1 VSVICSLI
9 SREPFLTLRLNKLLD
24 VKFTRDEVYEKETV
38 LLPFDVETDK
48 IYHFYFWY
56 VFKFTFRHFKKD
68 LKVYINNH
76 LILETK
82 IIPYYYPGNLEWPAL
97 LQLSAIDKS
106 ITPVVALKSIL
117 TSQELEKIYNAGEM
131 WNNSMQVFV
140 KDYQKR
146 LIWAFPDIA
155 KLEPMDINKTAI
167 ENFKW
172 EWSKIAISTSQ
183 FYNDEHMPPGFKSYK
198 IMLDSK
204 TEDVFYVRLQ
214 SKMNNFQKMK
224 IKNCYPEDAEYV
236 YIAHCNLKQYLSS
249 NHMFSILFSFI
260 HSSRG
265 SELIVLCALLHRN
278 PFFLSLLFDLGGIDL
293 LKDMIVEKQLS
304 GLMDEDNLMFL
315 FNIACNEPISTNIE
329 HGIGEEA
336 KIEEVTTT
344 SPPVFPK
351 FNEATMD
358 FLDILILIAKKLKRK
373 HGVLSRIC
381 STIEYLF
388 QEETNRQK
396 FENRYGKTLL
406 QSIMD

>member
-1 VSVICSLI
+1 
-9 SREPFLTLRLNKLLD
+9 
-24 VKFTRDEVYEKETV
+24 
-38 LLPFDVETDK
+38 
-48 IYHFYFWY
+48 
-56 VFKFTFRHFKKD
+56 
-68 LKVYINNH
+68 
-76 LILETK
+76 
-82 IIPYYYPGNLEWPAL
+82 
-97 LQLSAIDKS
+97 
-106 ITPVVALKSIL
+106 
-117 TSQELEKIYNAGEM
+117 
-131 WNNSMQVFV
+131 
-140 KDYQKR
+140 
-146 LIWAFPDIA
+146 
-155 KLEPMDINKTAI
+155 
-167 ENFKW
+167 
-172 EWSKIAISTSQ
+172 
-183 FYNDEHMPPGFKSYK
+183 
-198 IMLDSK
+198 
-204 TEDVFYVRLQ
+204 
-214 SKMNNFQKMK
+214 MNNFQKMK

-388 QEETNRQK
+388 QEETNKQK